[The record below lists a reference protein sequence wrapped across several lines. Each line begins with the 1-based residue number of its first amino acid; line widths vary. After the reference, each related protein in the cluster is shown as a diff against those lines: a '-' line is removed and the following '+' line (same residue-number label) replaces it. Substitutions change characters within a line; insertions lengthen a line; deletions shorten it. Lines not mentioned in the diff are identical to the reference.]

1 MADIKVR
8 IGQSD
13 AIKVIASRQGVTG
26 ESATSA
32 YANQSGISSSSS
44 YAASAGIATYTT
56 YAENSGIA
64 TNVIGGIGSV
74 TQLNVSGL
82 STFSGNINIPDNISA
97 KFGNDGDLELVH
109 YDTNHSI
116 IRHTGSGN
124 LQIWGDSVQF
134 NASNGVGPS
143 LTVDTGIGVTV
154 YGNTETQTLNVTG
167 ISTFNDDVVFTGQNT
182 NARWDKSK
190 SDLVLYNDT
199 RLTLGSNEDFQM
211 WHGGTNTFIK
221 NTGGDLRIR
230 GDVIKLQREDSSET
244 YLKATVNSSVELYH
258 GMGGSAA
265 EKKIE
270 TTTTG
275 AIVTGIL
282 TANQFKGDGSGL
294 TGVTA
299 SGTGVNIRDDGSVI
313 GVAATINFGQNLD
326 VSPVSSGF
334 VTVTA
339 ATVNQFTNLEV
350 TGITTLSNLKISSGV
365 ITTTSGIVTYYGD
378 VAQIDGGSY

>member
-32 YANQSGISSSSS
+32 YSNQSGISSSSN
-44 YAASAGIATYTT
+44 YAISAGIATYTT
-56 YAENSGIA
+56 YAENSGIS

-124 LQIWGDSVQF
+124 LQIWGDTVQF

-143 LTVDTGIGVTV
+143 LTV
-154 YGNTETQTLNVTG
+154 NTDNGL
-167 ISTFNDDVVFTGQNT
+167 
-182 NARWDKSK
+182 
-190 SDLVLYNDT
+190 
-199 RLTLGSNEDFQM
+199 
-211 WHGGTNTFIK
+211 
-221 NTGGDLRIR
+221 
-230 GDVIKLQREDSSET
+230 
-244 YLKATVNSSVELYH
+244 TVN
-258 GMGGSAA
+258 GS
-265 EKKIE
+265 IE
-270 TTTTG
+270 SQYLNITGFTTISNTTAG
-275 AIVTGIL
+275 VI
-282 TANQFKGDGSGL
+282 TATRFFGDGSGL

-299 SGTGVNIRDDGSVI
+299 SGTGVNVRDNGSVI
-313 GVAATINFGQNLD
+313 GVAATIDFGQNLA

-339 ATVNQFTNLEV
+339 TPVNQFTNLEV